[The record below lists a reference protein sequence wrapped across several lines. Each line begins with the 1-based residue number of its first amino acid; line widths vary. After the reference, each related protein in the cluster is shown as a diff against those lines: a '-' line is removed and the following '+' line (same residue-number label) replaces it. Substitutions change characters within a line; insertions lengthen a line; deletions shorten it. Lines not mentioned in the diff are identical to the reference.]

1 MREISDD
8 RFDETKL
15 SLATAWKGQEWREFS
30 IERDITPLLL
40 LIYFRANRILEG
52 CEFFTRGKEG
62 NAHDASSGMSKLD
75 RYDLTPDNCPPTRFI
90 RDPVLDRCYL
100 EIGLKVA

>member
-1 MREISDD
+1 MARILD
-8 RFDETKL
+8 R
-15 SLATAWKGQEWREFS
+15 KGYNY
-30 IERDITPLLL
+30 TPLLL
-40 LIYFRANRILEG
+40 LIYFRANRIPEG